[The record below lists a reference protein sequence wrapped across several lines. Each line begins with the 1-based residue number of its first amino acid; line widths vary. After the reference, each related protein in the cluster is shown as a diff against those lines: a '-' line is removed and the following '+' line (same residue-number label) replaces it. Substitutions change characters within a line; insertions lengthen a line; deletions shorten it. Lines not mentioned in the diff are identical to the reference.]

1 MTSVADVKVSIA
13 QALEQTDDIL
23 GSLAHVLERLTEVHE
38 LLAQTVEGS
47 GHDTVVNARL
57 AFRQALEKAT
67 ECQEAVQL
75 GVEEAQSYTAMI

>member
-1 MTSVADVKVSIA
+1 MTSVAEVKVSIA

-23 GSLAHVLERLTEVHE
+23 GSLAHLLEKLTEVHE

-47 GHDTVVNARL
+47 GHDAVVNARA

>member
-1 MTSVADVKVSIA
+1 VTSVADVKVSIA

-23 GSLAHVLERLTEVHE
+23 GSLAHLLERLTEVHE
-38 LLAQTVEGS
+38 LLAVTVEGS
-47 GHDTVVNARL
+47 GHDAVANARL